1 MKMFKEERDDYRPMR
16 RENSVPV
23 CLIADGEEAS
33 VTLLDISRDGAKV
46 QVPFAILPGTAV
58 ALRINAAEVTALVQW
73 CDIPNAGLRFL
84 ERLERD
90 VLIALEGRESDEN
103 DIFG

>member
-1 MKMFKEERDDYRPMR
+1 MKMFREPQDDYRPTR

-23 CLIADGEEAS
+23 RLVADGEETPA
-33 VTLLDISRDGAKV
+33 TLLDISRDGAKV

-58 ALRINAAEVTALVQW
+58 ALRIEDDEVTALVQW
-73 CDIPNAGLRFL
+73 CDIPHAGLRFL

-90 VLIALEGRESDEN
+90 VLILLEGRESD
-103 DIFG
+103 